1 MKKSINSIIS
11 LLNKILDRK
20 RFGIIAI
27 QLCYIDRETKEE
39 IMSIDKDKQ
48 NKLYYFPIGKNLIF
62 NLNKI

>member
-39 IMSIDKDKQ
+39 IMSIDKDK
-48 NKLYYFPIGKNLIF
+48 
-62 NLNKI
+62 